1 MSKEKEYEVITTAI
15 TPLVFKV
22 KARNSKEAL
31 EKVRHG
37 DYESYEYA
45 HNHEEV
51 EDDYY
56 VDGPADDWE
65 DEEDEQETV

>member
-1 MSKEKEYEVITTAI
+1 MAKEKLYEVITTAI
-15 TPLVFKV
+15 TPLVFTV
-22 KARNSKEAL
+22 KARNPKEAL
-31 EKVRHG
+31 EKARHG
-37 DYESYEYA
+37 DYESMEYV

-56 VDGPADDWE
+56 VDGPDDDWE